1 MRVMTK
7 ILGGADVRALPN
19 AGIDYFE
26 ADYASV
32 YRNNS
37 MSAFHDALRSN
48 YKSVAKLVGETYF
61 AYLARAY
68 IKNYPVK
75 ARTLVGYGK
84 DFDQIVD
91 DYAGEHKLPYLS
103 DFARLDYLWLGA
115 HLAADSSALNM
126 EYLTGVLEAGG
137 DLGTQKLHFRPDV
150 MLAQTA
156 WPVFDVWSKLRADH
170 ELGESMEMNEGTQSI
185 LIWRFQNEVMQ
196 RSLQDNEYTF
206 LRTIK
211 DGGTLGEAMAAA
223 LAAQPGAD
231 INTMLPNMMGAK
243 IFAGESHV

>member
-1 MRVMTK
+1 MQAMAD

-19 AGIDYFE
+19 AGINYFE
-26 ADYASV
+26 PKYASV

-37 MSAFHDALRSN
+37 MSAFHDALRSH

-68 IKNYPVK
+68 IENYPVRK
-75 ARTLVGYGK
+75 RTLAGYGE
-84 DFDQIVD
+84 DFHQIVE

-103 DFARLDYLWLGA
+103 DFARLDRYWLQA

-126 EYLTGVLEAGG
+126 EYLTGVLAAGG
-137 DLGTQKLHFRPDV
+137 DLEVLKLRLRPDV
-150 MLAQTA
+150 MLAQTS
-156 WPVFDVWSKLRADH
+156 WPIFDVWNKLRAGH
-170 ELGESMEMNEGTQSI
+170 ELGEIIEMSKGSQNI
-185 LIWRFQNEVMQ
+185 LIWRYQNEVMQ
-196 RSLQDNEYTF
+196 RNLEDNEYTF
-206 LRTIK
+206 LSTIK

-231 INTMLPNMMGAK
+231 INTMLPTMIGAE
-243 IFAGESHV
+243 IFAEENHA

>member
-1 MRVMTK
+1 MRAMTE

-26 ADYASV
+26 PDYANV

-48 YKSVAKLVGETYF
+48 YKSVAKLVGDKYF

-75 ARTLVGYGK
+75 GRTLVGYGK
-84 DFDQIVD
+84 GFDQIVD
-91 DYAGEHKLPYLS
+91 DYRDEHKLPYLS
-103 DFARLDYLWLGA
+103 DFARLDYLWLRA

-137 DLGTQKLHFRPDV
+137 DLEAQILHFRPDV
-150 MLAQTA
+150 MLTQTA
-156 WPVFDVWSKLRADH
+156 WPIFDVWSKFRADH
-170 ELGESMEMNEGTQSI
+170 ELGQSIEMNEGTQSI

-196 RSLQDNEYTF
+196 RSLEDNEYTF
-206 LRTIK
+206 LKTIK
-211 DGGTLGEAMAAA
+211 DGGSLGEAMTAA

-231 INTMLPNMMGAK
+231 INTMLPNMMGAE
-243 IFAGESHV
+243 IFAGKSNV

>member
-1 MRVMTK
+1 MRAMTE
-7 ILGGADVRALPN
+7 ILGGADVLALPN

-26 ADYASV
+26 PDYASV

-48 YKSVAKLVGETYF
+48 YKSVAKLVGEKYF

-68 IKNYPVK
+68 IKNYPVQG
-75 ARTLVGYGK
+75 RTLVGYGK
-84 DFDQIVD
+84 DFHQVVD
-91 DYAGEHKLPYLS
+91 DYRGEHKLPYLA
-103 DFARLDYLWLGA
+103 DFAKLDHLWLRA

-126 EYLTGVLEAGG
+126 DYLTGVLEAGG
-137 DLGTQKLHFRPDV
+137 DLEAQILHFRPDV
-150 MLAQTA
+150 MLTQTA

-170 ELGESMEMNEGTQSI
+170 ELGESIEMNEGPQSI

-196 RSLQDNEYTF
+196 RRLQGNEYAF
-206 LRTIK
+206 LKTINN
-211 DGGTLGEAMAAA
+211 GATLGEAMAEA

-231 INTMLPNMMGAK
+231 INTMLPNMMGAE
-243 IFAGESHV
+243 IFAGKSNV